1 MSAPP
6 CPLCGYEA
14 FFSDRGMP
22 GGLGFDWCGRC
33 GHASFVSD
41 GERQIPLGRPRK
53 SKREMDRIAFWLNR
67 GGGPRPGG

>member
-1 MSAPP
+1 
-6 CPLCGYEA
+6 
-14 FFSDRGMP
+14 MP